1 LQPVLPETIPWPE
14 VTRAWWAAL
23 SDSPESKSWS
33 VAQWLFLLDTAL
45 LHADIW
51 SGNLDRLPE
60 MRVRL
65 IEFGMEEYSVKE
77 EQPLG
82 DRPRFRLR
90 RIGQG
95 RPPRTSDFGPGDRLG
110 EDGLQKSEHLPETKM
125 VGFRTRTCETR
136 SQNWRDGEGSGCRSN
151 GPHHHGRR
159 DAWGVT
165 SPLD

>member
-1 LQPVLPETIPWPE
+1 MQPVLPETIPWPE

-65 IEFGMEEYSVKE
+65 IEFGFTPVSASRMGATAVPPPE
-77 EQPLG
+77 
-82 DRPRFRLR
+82 RLSL
-90 RIGQG
+90 I
-95 RPPRTSDFGPGDRLG
+95 
-110 EDGLQKSEHLPETKM
+110 HI
-125 VGFRTRTCETR
+125 
-136 SQNWRDGEGSGCRSN
+136 
-151 GPHHHGRR
+151 
-159 DAWGVT
+159 
-165 SPLD
+165 